1 MLKKF
6 KKHSCRIWQVIVR
19 ALERIGIV
27 LCLLKYFS
35 KVLCFH
41 NASFLA
47 SDMCDIGAVR
57 IAHTNCLLT
66 LPCTLRAINFQLPLC
81 LCSHM

>member
-6 KKHSCRIWQVIVR
+6 KKHSRRIWQVIVR
-19 ALERIGIV
+19 ALERISNV
-27 LCLLKYFS
+27 LCVLKYFS

-47 SDMCDIGAVR
+47 SDMCDIAAVR
-57 IAHTNCLLT
+57 IAHIGASLDVLLV
-66 LPCTLRAINFQLPLC
+66 AAAE
-81 LCSHM
+81 